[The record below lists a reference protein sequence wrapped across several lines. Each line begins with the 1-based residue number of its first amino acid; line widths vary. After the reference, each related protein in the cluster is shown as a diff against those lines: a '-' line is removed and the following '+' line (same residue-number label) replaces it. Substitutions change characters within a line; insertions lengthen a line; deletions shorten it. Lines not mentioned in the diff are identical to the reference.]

1 MPMPPFDVKA
11 LGNSI
16 MSFISTDDKNQV
28 RGFVF
33 AQTEDPPPPL
43 SPTFFS
49 YAMFSRALRR
59 LRARRGLAPPS
70 RSQVGRRYAA
80 PTR

>member
-1 MPMPPFDVKA
+1 MITSAFTICYDKGPMPMPPFDVKA

-33 AQTEDPPPPL
+33 AQTEDHPPL
-43 SPTFFS
+43 
-49 YAMFSRALRR
+49 YNLR
-59 LRARRGLAPPS
+59 G
-70 RSQVGRRYAA
+70 
-80 PTR
+80 